1 MTSKTMAATKYPLGR
16 SRIDTIACPHGAVE
30 GQAKASGKPVGK
42 PRRRKHDPIGK
53 HGIESE
59 SCRQSAV
66 IKILRSLGY
75 TVLEIAQ
82 KRQPIFCKCGAK
94 HWPITTGNTSG
105 VSDLLVSRPG
115 WQLWLSIEMK
125 TPITERRPKQ
135 IELNEMGLT
144 VIVETVEEAVQ
155 AVDDT
160 ERRLRLTN
168 RYLTAYMEQISMEQI
183 AWSSYEP

>member
-1 MTSKTMAATKYPLGR
+1 MTATKYPLGR
-16 SRIDTIACPHGAVE
+16 SRIDTITTPHDAAE

-42 PRRRKHDPIGK
+42 PARRKHDPIGK
-53 HGIESE
+53 HSIESE
-59 SCRQSAV
+59 ASRQSAV
-66 IKILRSLGY
+66 IKTLRSLGY

-94 HWPITTGNTSG
+94 HWPVTTGNTSG
-105 VSDLLVSRPG
+105 VSDLLVSRLG

-135 IELNEMGLT
+135 VELNEMGLT
-144 VIVETVEEAVQ
+144 VIVETVAEAVQ
-155 AVDDT
+155 AVADT

-168 RYLTAYMEQISMEQI
+168 RYLTAYMEQIIMEQL
-183 AWSSYEP
+183 